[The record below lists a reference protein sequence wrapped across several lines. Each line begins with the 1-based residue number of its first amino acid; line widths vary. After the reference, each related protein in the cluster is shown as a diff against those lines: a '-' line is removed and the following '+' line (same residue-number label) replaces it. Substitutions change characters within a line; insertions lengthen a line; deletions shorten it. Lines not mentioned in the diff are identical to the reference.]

1 MKIDPEKFIK
11 AAGWYEQGL
20 EKGLED
26 GVISAGEVDG
36 VRLNQYRKDLRQGQ
50 AAHET
55 IAASKA
61 EEAFGRRPGEG
72 SAGSWG
78 MAMEK
83 YKSVVYDGLESAVKL
98 HRIMKLYDVLS

>member
-1 MKIDPEKFIK
+1 MKMDPEKFLK

-20 EKGLED
+20 EKCLEE

-36 VRLNQYRKDLRQGQ
+36 VRLNQYRKDLQQGQ
-50 AAHET
+50 VAHET
-55 IAASKA
+55 IALSKA
-61 EEAFGRRPGEG
+61 EEVFGRRPGKG
-72 SAGSWG
+72 SADSWG

-98 HRIMKLYDVLS
+98 HRIMKLYDTLS

>member
-1 MKIDPEKFIK
+1 MKIDPEKFLR

-20 EKGLED
+20 EKCLKD

-36 VRLNQYRKDLRQGQ
+36 VRLNQYQKDLRQGQ
-50 AAHET
+50 AAHEK

-61 EEAFGRRPGEG
+61 EEVFGRRPGEV
-72 SAGSWG
+72 SAGSWA

-83 YKSVVYDGLESAVKL
+83 YKDVVYNGLESAVKM
-98 HRIMKLYDVLS
+98 HRIIKLYDVLF